1 MQVGDLVKRTGY
13 GAYQKIYDEEP
24 HMGIVMDNLNGHQL
38 IEVFWFKDNKKIL
51 TNRHV
56 VEVVSKCK

>member
-13 GAYQKIYDEEP
+13 GAYQKIYDEET
-24 HMGIVMDNLNGHQL
+24 HMGIVMDNLSGHQL
-38 IEVFWFKDNKKIL
+38 CEVFWFKESKKIL

-56 VEVVSKCK
+56 VEVISSCK